1 MVFRL
6 FSGVIASCFSTS
18 DSFHSW
24 YSWRTVCATTFIVA
38 ILIVF
43 SSCSSNQKDNI
54 VVGRLHP
61 TEENIPVINDMR
73 YVLREDTSGAQIKL
87 VDVESFLEGEVFSV
101 GAIEGEHHEMLGTIL
116 DVAAGDN
123 TLLYIDGEY
132 GEVRVYDQ
140 QGTLKQVIGSPGVA
154 PGEFSYLE
162 AVAITSDA
170 SKFFVADQSG
180 TRIQIFQRRD
190 NAYELQDMFSMPH
203 DFHATDICVI
213 RDHLYLHGYSESLD
227 LVIHKVTHAGEYI
240 LSFGQP
246 YLSDAP
252 FIRYLISDDG
262 RLVCNETY
270 DTVLYANQTV
280 PVLKAYDEVGSLRW
294 QVKFGDHG
302 QMYLMEARNRG
313 RPALRYPSQLSP
325 GESTFLSLTTDLVSN
340 SFIISYQTLGP
351 EKGKTAELVQH
362 YFSVPAESGHGT
374 YLGQHYLGTFE
385 RGQFRNPAAPPRIVS
400 WNENFAYAVR
410 HFPFPMIGIYERDLL
425 FLQ

>member
-6 FSGVIASCFSTS
+6 FSGVIASCFSAS
-18 DSFHSW
+18 DSFHGW
-24 YSWRTVCATTFIVA
+24 YSWRTVYTTAFIVA
-38 ILIVF
+38 ILVVF

-61 TEENIPVINDMR
+61 TEENIPVITDMR

-87 VDVESFLEGEVFSV
+87 VDVENLSEAEVFSI
-101 GAIEGEHHEMLGTIL
+101 GAYEGEHHEMLGTIL
-116 DVAAGDN
+116 DVAAGGN
-123 TLLYIDGEY
+123 TLLYMDGEY

-140 QGTLKQVIGSPGVA
+140 QGTLKQVIGSSGVA

-180 TRIQIFQRRD
+180 TRIQTFQRRD
-190 NAYELQDMFSMPH
+190 DAYEFLDMFSMPH
-203 DFHATDICVI
+203 EFFATDICVI

-227 LVIHKVTHAGEYI
+227 LVIHKVTHEGEYI

-246 YLSDAP
+246 YLLDVP
-252 FIRYLISDDG
+252 FIKSLISDDG
-262 RLVCNETY
+262 SLVCSETF

-280 PVLKAYDEVGSLRW
+280 PILKAYDEVGTLRW
-294 QVKFGDHG
+294 QVKFGDHA
-302 QMYLMEARNRG
+302 QMYKPEGRNRG
-313 RPALRYPSQLSP
+313 RPSLKYPPQLP
-325 GESTFLSLTTDLVSN
+325 GESSFLFLTTDPVSN
-340 SFIISYQTLGP
+340 AFIISYQTMGP
-351 EKGKTAELVQH
+351 EKGKTAELVRH

-385 RGQFRNPAAPPRIVS
+385 HGRLRNPARPPRIVS
-400 WNENFAYAVR
+400 LNENYAYAVR
-410 HFPFPMIGIYERDLL
+410 HSPFPVIGILKRDLL